1 MTSAIM
7 RHRTALRRPAA
18 ALFAPLQLA
27 PGVQKMVRAAQPSVM
42 IAAIIGITVIILG
55 IMASAVILALQ
66 DKDGMAII
74 TLLGAV
80 VTPWVVAVFGRVVNY
95 LSGPMKEE

>member
-18 ALFAPLQLA
+18 TLFAPLQLA

-42 IAAIIGITVIILG
+42 LAAIIGIPG